1 MSIKINYLKKS
12 NNKISSNIVLF
23 TNDKFKINSL
33 KKYLTNK
40 EFDYVNEIL
49 KTSDVKKIY

>member
-1 MSIKINYLKKS
+1 M
-12 NNKISSNIVLF
+12 
-23 TNDKFKINSL
+23 TNLVNSL

-49 KTSDVKKIY
+49 KTSDVKICLIYELSSKKRLF